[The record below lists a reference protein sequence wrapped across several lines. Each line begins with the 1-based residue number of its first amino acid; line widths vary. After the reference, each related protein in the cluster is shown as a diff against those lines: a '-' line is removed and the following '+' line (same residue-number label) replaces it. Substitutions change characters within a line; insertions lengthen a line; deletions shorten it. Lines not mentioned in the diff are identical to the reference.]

1 MNTQNLLLSNKGWLI
16 VGMIFLLVMSTS
28 KDALGSCGAI
38 VELSSSTGEE
48 ESRLP
53 ANCGDPFGI
62 VDGPRFSNV
71 DISIGGES
79 ITDGMTLTFDSLP
92 VDLSPTATFDDNTSL
107 TSTPSFT
114 LYHHAGADYVNDHS
128 YTVNAIG
135 TYTLVHTIDSAGL
148 GGTLQQ
154 VFAPTR
160 WLRKLFVTTAH
171 AQSGPLELTTITFI
185 VALPESVR
193 TQSGS
198 ATRVG
203 DRLLRKQRLEVSAA
217 EDAIKQLDTSI
228 LVTNALGQLTQVL
241 QKRESLTESEAQT
254 LKQLLLAISLI
265 LSDRVSVGE

>member
-38 VELSSSTGEE
+38 VELNSSTGEE

-62 VDGPRFSNV
+62 VDGSRFSNV

-79 ITDGMTLTFDSLP
+79 ITDGMTLTLDSLP

-148 GGTLQQ
+148 GGTPQQ
-154 VFAPTR
+154 VFAPMR

-171 AQSGPLELTTITFI
+171 AQFGPLELTTITFI

-241 QKRESLTESEAQT
+241 QKRESLTKSEAQT
-254 LKQLLLAISLI
+254 LKQLLSAISLI
-265 LSDRVSVGE
+265 LSDRVSVGD